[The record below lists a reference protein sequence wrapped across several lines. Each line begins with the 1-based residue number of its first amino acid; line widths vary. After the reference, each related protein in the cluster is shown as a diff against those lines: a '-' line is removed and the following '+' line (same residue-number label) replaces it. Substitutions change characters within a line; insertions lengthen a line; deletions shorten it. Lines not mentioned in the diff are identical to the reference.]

1 MAGRSPAG
9 VADWQEI
16 SQEDD
21 KNSGIVLLDYYMT
34 GEATPA
40 EGSFSE
46 CLLTQIEEME
56 DRKNR
61 KMRGEDRA

>member
-34 GEATPA
+34 GEATPT

-46 CLLTQIEEME
+46 CLLTQIEELE